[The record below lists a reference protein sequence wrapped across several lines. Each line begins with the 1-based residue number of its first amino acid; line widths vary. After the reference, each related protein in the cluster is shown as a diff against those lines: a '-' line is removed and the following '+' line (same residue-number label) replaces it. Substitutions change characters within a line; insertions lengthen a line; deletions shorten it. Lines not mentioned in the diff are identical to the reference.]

1 MTRDDYNMS
10 SPDDPMLEDGTRV
23 NGKKYDGEPGA
34 RNKTIGQKVSITY
47 YKIPKGESG
56 GSPEKLCTCVPDFE
70 THYGLSKFYL

>member
-47 YKIPKGESG
+47 HKCQ
-56 GSPEKLCTCVPDFE
+56 KLKLV
-70 THYGLSKFYL
+70 